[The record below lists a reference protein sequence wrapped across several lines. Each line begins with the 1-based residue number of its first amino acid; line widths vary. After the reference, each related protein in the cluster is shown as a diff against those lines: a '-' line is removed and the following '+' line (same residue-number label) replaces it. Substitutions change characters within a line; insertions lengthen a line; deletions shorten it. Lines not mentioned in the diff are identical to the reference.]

1 MKFIKKIL
9 CLVCTIVI
17 SNFLIWRFFKFKTQ
31 EILNNHVSIN
41 LKNSGIH
48 KQKQVYVWGK
58 AAISEYFW
66 THIIEGVVQRSNKYM
81 WDEGIIHINSV
92 KLVYFTGPAL
102 LPETAPKDIKD
113 LVVILNGREEK
124 KINASLTWL
133 NSLLNKKLFPLLQN
147 LGIIM
152 LGNEQCNN
160 SWLIDLCKQALK
172 IKFVFIVY
180 DINLSYPPYFYYQ
193 WPLGVATYRKFPL
206 IKRNEVD
213 LHSQRMYFCN
223 FLGTIYSNHSLSS
236 RSKLFNILTVGRL
249 KTLCYTK
256 VRYSWLPAETKETF
270 ELYHKVLKQS
280 DLTLCPV
287 GFNSESYRIYEAMS
301 YGSVPIIEDVM
312 THGQCSKDF
321 SSDKHGAPFRLL
333 KKYNAPVM
341 YVHDWS
347 ELLSIIE
354 LESKMPHV
362 EKVKRREA
370 ILQWYE
376 KFRSK
381 MRDVFLEVLSK
392 RFK

>member
-9 CLVCTIVI
+9 CLVCTIFI

-41 LKNSGIH
+41 LKSSGIH
-48 KQKQVYVWGK
+48 EQKQVYVWGK

-66 THIIEGVVQRSNKYM
+66 MHIIEGVVQRSNKYI
-81 WDEGIIHINSV
+81 WDEGVIQINSV

-124 KINASLTWL
+124 KINASLKWL

-206 IKRNEVD
+206 IKRNDVD

-270 ELYHKVLKQS
+270 ELYHKILKQS

-301 YGSVPIIEDVM
+301 YGSVPVIEDVM

-333 KKYNAPVM
+333 KTYNAPVM

-370 ILQWYE
+370 ILRWYE